1 LTGFFNHLHIGRSTP
16 AKKSQPASAMGE
28 AILSDSEAAVMTNF
42 DFLQQADVEISD
54 DDDMSDDLNLVV
66 GSVDE
71 ASMKTTKRKLKGKH
85 ESNGNYRQILQF
97 SSSSFSN

>member
-1 LTGFFNHLHIGRSTP
+1 
-16 AKKSQPASAMGE
+16 MGE

-66 GSVDE
+66 GGVDE
-71 ASMKTTKRKLKGKH
+71 TSMKTTKRKVKGELSVVVLRSLLNSH
-85 ESNGNYRQILQF
+85 FLEHF
-97 SSSSFSN
+97 SD